1 MTDIPPLSCDL
12 TVPFVIDLDGTL
24 VPTDTLHE
32 ALFLLLKRD
41 WSKAWRVPL
50 WVLQGRAVV
59 KQKLGALRGRGA
71 LSS

>member
-1 MTDIPPLSCDL
+1 MERWCRP
-12 TVPFVIDLDGTL
+12 TL
-24 VPTDTLHE
+24 YE